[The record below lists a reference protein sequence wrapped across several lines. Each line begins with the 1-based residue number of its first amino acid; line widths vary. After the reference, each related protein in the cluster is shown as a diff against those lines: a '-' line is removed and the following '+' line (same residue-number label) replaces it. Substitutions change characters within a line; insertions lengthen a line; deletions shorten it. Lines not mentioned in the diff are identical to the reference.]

1 MTRED
6 DGLRR
11 KQAEAERKHDRRWDS
26 AQRHGEFKPA
36 VFRERAFAEEG
47 SRVALAM
54 MLLRDGGESEEAV
67 VQVVV
72 SVLHLGDPLIVRDVE
87 SAICAAQN
95 TVQVALI
102 RLGRGFPIGGD
113 DE

>member
-1 MTRED
+1 MTRD
-6 DGLRR
+6 
-11 KQAEAERKHDRRWDS
+11 EAEREHDRRWDS

-36 VFRERAFAEEG
+36 AFRERAFAEEG
-47 SRVALAM
+47 SRVALAIL
-54 MLLRDGGESEEAV
+54 LLRDGGESEEAV

-72 SVLHLGDPLIVRDVE
+72 AMLHLGDPLILRDTE

-95 TVQVALI
+95 TVGIALML
-102 RLGRGFPIGGD
+102 LGRGLPVREDDDD